1 MEKKVEEKEVD
12 VNKSPDELQKKDV
25 RTALLL
31 CLSKLSEFDEQLS
44 DDIEEWQSEAIRKFD
59 SSEQG

>member
-1 MEKKVEEKEVD
+1 MEKKVEGKEVD
-12 VNKSPDELQKKDV
+12 ENKSPDELQKKDI
-25 RTALLL
+25 RAALLL

-59 SSEQG
+59 SSEQV